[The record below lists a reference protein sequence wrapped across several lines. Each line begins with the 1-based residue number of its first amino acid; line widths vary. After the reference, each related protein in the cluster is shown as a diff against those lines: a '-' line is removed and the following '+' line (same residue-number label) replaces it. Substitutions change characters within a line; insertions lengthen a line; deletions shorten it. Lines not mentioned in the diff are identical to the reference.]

1 LQESSWHA
9 ISGQGQL
16 EELVATLSALRLQ
29 GEIKLLHGSFQLD
42 AMIDAEFVEKATGQ
56 KWRLKCA
63 NDARGGGSLVRS
75 A

>member
-1 LQESSWHA
+1 MPLRETK

-56 KWRLKCA
+56 
-63 NDARGGGSLVRS
+63 
-75 A
+75 

>member
-1 LQESSWHA
+1 MPLRETK
-9 ISGQGQL
+9 ISGQVQL

-29 GEIKLLHGSFQLD
+29 GEIKLIQLD

>member
-1 LQESSWHA
+1 MPLRETK
-9 ISGQGQL
+9 ISGQAQL
-16 EELVATLSALRLQ
+16 EELVATLGALRLQ
-29 GEIKLLHGSFQLD
+29 GEIKLIHGAFQLD

-63 NDARGGGSLVRS
+63 NDAHGGGSLVRS